1 MKKINTYISP
11 FAPFLIGL
19 GCFAIA
25 QVLSYFPAFTEHVY
39 RNGLY
44 AMFRWVRD
52 GMFTYVPIPMM
63 LVILLLGLFLLVR
76 GWVRSRIFIQRPW
89 WRTVLNTLGILATW
103 FYVSWGWN
111 YSAPGL
117 MDKLNAEV
125 KTLDQETYVALRN
138 EAIEKAAFHRNRADT
153 SHFHIKDIQP
163 GDVTSIHSAV
173 REYLNSVDVQTPGN
187 VAMRRISKSGWMRKM
202 GVAGIYMPFSGEG
215 HADASYLGLRQ
226 WFILAHEYAHG
237 YGITDEGECNYIAF
251 MSLTNSSVHRF
262 QYAAWL
268 ELGEHLLPFV
278 ADTNSSVEVPEAI
291 QRDRQ
296 ILYVDALNYR
306 SGMQS
311 IALASNNLYLLSQGV
326 EEGVA
331 SYDLLP
337 EMIIA
342 VRNKEVNED

>member
-1 MKKINTYISP
+1 
-11 FAPFLIGL
+11 
-19 GCFAIA
+19 
-25 QVLSYFPAFTEHVY
+25 
-39 RNGLY
+39 
-44 AMFRWVRD
+44 MFRWVRD
-52 GMFTYVPIPMM
+52 GLFSYVPIPMM
-63 LVILLLGLFLLVR
+63 LVILLLGLFLLIR
-76 GWVRSRIFIQRPW
+76 GWMRSRIFIQLPW
-89 WRTVLNTLGILATW
+89 WRTLLNTLGILVMW
-103 FYVSWGWN
+103 FYVAWGWN

-125 KTLDQETYVALRN
+125 KTLDQETYEALRS

-153 SHFHIKDIQP
+153 SHFHTKAIQQ

-173 REYLNSVDVQTPGN
+173 REYLNTVDVQTPGN

-278 ADTNSSVEVPEAI
+278 ADTSTSIEIPVSI

-296 ILYVDALNYR
+296 ILYEDALNYR
-306 SGMQS
+306 SGIQS

-326 EEGVA
+326 EEGLS